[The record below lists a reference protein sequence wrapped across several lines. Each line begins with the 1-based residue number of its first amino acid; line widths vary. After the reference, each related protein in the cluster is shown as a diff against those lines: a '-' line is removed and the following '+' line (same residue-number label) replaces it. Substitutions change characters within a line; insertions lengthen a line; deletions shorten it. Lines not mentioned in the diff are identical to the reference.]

1 MVTKSR
7 TRQVKKAL
15 RDADDILHL
24 LTGKRMKNIVGNVV
38 NLYGEDVARKVAKFF
53 AGPDE
58 PELPADSP
66 YTILGVHR
74 DAMDVVVKG
83 AFRALARE
91 YHPDTGSKPD
101 PSKFQAAVEAYN
113 AIVEERRG
121 AKAEKEAS

>member
-24 LTGKRMKNIVGNVV
+24 LTGKRMKNIVGTVV
-38 NLYGEDVARKVAKFF
+38 NLYGEEVARKAAKFF
-53 AGPDE
+53 TGLDE